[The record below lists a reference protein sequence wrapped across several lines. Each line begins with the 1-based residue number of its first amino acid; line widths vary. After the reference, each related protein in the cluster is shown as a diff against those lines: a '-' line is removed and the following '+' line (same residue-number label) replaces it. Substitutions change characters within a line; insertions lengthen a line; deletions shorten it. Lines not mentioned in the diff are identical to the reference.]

1 MATEPEVIVAGVA
14 LAISVIALAAAAL
27 QVTQQYFASA
37 NNYNTCDTR
46 VMGDWHKSRKRLLRL
61 KEFRLEVQYDAPVIF
76 LTRPDYE
83 GVGPVPPKPV
93 IMLNGDAESREQ
105 SWTAVVPDAPSN
117 SNSTAVDN
125 LSPKEKKAEKKKEIE
140 AIHTADNDLATW
152 VKLLQTI
159 QNMESKSKEWQEGWF
174 KKGPPKP
181 GCVASPDQQKA
192 ALNGHT
198 LVVAMQKKTK
208 SYDTMPAGIK
218 KPFGTTTWCHLIE
231 LTAMLGIYWVEFDR
245 TNDRYRAEGNGFVVA
260 GDKVSDL
267 GVMFSFQVAKAS
279 RFAENRVIPSEHVK
293 DLAFGIVPTVYCRT
307 STAVDRRL
315 DRSDQKDIGKL
326 HFSTRADIAD
336 SLVLIGCNANAV
348 NYFAR
353 DDHLNRRVTHLFP
366 RKLAKTAHLTCRP
379 CSHRSVA
386 FEIIGMLAK
395 TFHIEHS
402 GFRYLPNPTMYIWSN
417 KNVSL
422 PDILAG
428 YLEQMELTGLR
439 SRVAK
444 VLGRH
449 GNNILDHFKTE
460 YATGWPSFALLKDLH
475 DALEHTDV
483 ILTGVPLTER
493 PKGPPRESTQVSGVI
508 NMHAEKFGPKKKSRV
523 AAEVSQMPE
532 EKSKT
537 PDVAETDEQKVRRK
551 MVQDVL
557 RSHIQEVLS
566 GLNLPAALPDQNAC
580 AATDT
585 SNGAIE
591 DGTSSDP
598 QARPPRFD
606 DIDSATPED
615 KQAKLMQVYFQVI
628 RTKVMKTC
636 AQNARRNRRGSTA
649 TVYLQHQYPF
659 LSRFKPRAAERSVK
673 EETTEVGPEDRDGA
687 DITELGAHGHPLTE
701 DDTLAELGMPDVT
714 HEDIWCTLV
723 FRMICW
729 LMLHDFDQMDI
740 QKPKK
745 ELHGSRLRVY
755 IA

>member
-1 MATEPEVIVAGVA
+1 MTTEPEVIVAGVA

-27 QVTQQYFASA
+27 QVAQQYFASA
-37 NNYNTCDTR
+37 SNYNTCDAR
-46 VMGDWHKSRKRLLRL
+46 VMGDWHQSRKRLLRF
-61 KEFRLEVQYDAPVIF
+61 KDFRLEVQYDAPVIF
-76 LTRPDYE
+76 LTRPDYT

-93 IMLNGDAESREQ
+93 IMLSGDDASREA
-105 SWTAVVPDAPSN
+105 SWTVVVDPPSH
-117 SNSTAVDN
+117 SNSTAADG
-125 LSPKEKKAEKKKEIE
+125 LTSKEKKKKEIE

-159 QNMESKSKEWQEGWF
+159 QNMESKSTKWQEEWF
-174 KKGPPKP
+174 KKGTPKP
-181 GCVASPDQQKA
+181 GSVASPEQQEAVRK
-192 ALNGHT
+192 GHT

-260 GDKVSDL
+260 GEKVSDL

-279 RFAENRVIPSEHVK
+279 RFEENRVIPSEHVK

-307 STAVDRRL
+307 LTAVDRRL

-326 HFSTRADIAD
+326 HFSSRADIAD

-353 DDHLNRRVTHLFP
+353 DDHLNKRVTHLFP
-366 RKLAKTAHLTCRP
+366 L
-379 CSHRSVA
+379 A

-402 GFRYLPNPTMYIWSN
+402 GFRYLPNPTYHIWSN
-417 KNVSL
+417 KNFSL
-422 PDILAG
+422 PDILVG
-428 YLEQMELTGLR
+428 YIEQMEVTSLPKR

-444 VLGRH
+444 MLVGR
-449 GNNILDHFKTE
+449 GNDILEHFKNE
-460 YATGWPSFALLKDLH
+460 AATGWPSFALLKNLH

-483 ILTGVPLTER
+483 VLTGVPLSER
-493 PKGPPRESTQVSGVI
+493 PKGPPRESTQVSGFI
-508 NMHAEKFGPKKKSRV
+508 NLQAERVATMKKSRV
-523 AAEVSQMPE
+523 TAVVSQTPA
-532 EKSKT
+532 EKPKAS
-537 PDVAETDEQKVRRK
+537 DVAETDDQKVRRK

-566 GLNLPAALPDQNAC
+566 GLNKPAIPSDHSAC
-580 AATDT
+580 VDTDAT
-585 SNGAIE
+585 NGPAE
-591 DGTSSDP
+591 NGTSPDL
-598 QARPPRFD
+598 QARLPRFD

-615 KQAKLMQVYFQVI
+615 KQSKLMQVYFQVI
-628 RTKVMKTC
+628 RAKVVKTC
-636 AQNARRNRRGSTA
+636 AQNAVLRNRRGSTA
-649 TVYLQHQYPF
+649 TVFRQSSTHVLN
-659 LSRFKPRAAERSVK
+659 RFRPHATVSSMR
-673 EETTEVGPEDRDGA
+673 EEEATELGPEDQDGA
-687 DITELGAHGHPLTE
+687 DVTESRPQGHPVT
-701 DDTLAELGMPDVT
+701 DDDALDMSDVS